1 MNCFFSYQYQSF
13 RIECG
18 RSDCDFCS
26 GDWQFFMDTDYSDD
40 EYGNEAEANNSDP
53 MELDA
58 NSFDPTNYGDDT
70 SDYDYKAVMKAFFT

>member
-1 MNCFFSYQYQSF
+1 
-13 RIECG
+13 
-18 RSDCDFCS
+18 
-26 GDWQFFMDTDYSDD
+26 MDIDYSDD